1 MREASVEGADEQDVS
16 GQEMPYLIS
25 DALRQ
30 RLDLA
35 HHLLEFGRQI
45 IAIAGD
51 PGSGRS
57 SFLAQIAQD
66 AGANWKLL
74 ALSGQS
80 FESTAGFL
88 QSLHQM
94 LARGTVAAA
103 ISNPL
108 NLEDLIRDQLRQ
120 LHFEKRLCVLVLDD
134 ADRLDRDLCE
144 LLFRLA
150 HRDDEI
156 AELRVLLTVRREA
169 RVLDH
174 LQTCAPHAA
183 LLHLIDIPPMTIPQV
198 EDFADVWCSG
208 QRLDRRQL
216 SRSAGDELARESHGN
231 PGKLLAL
238 LSARSRHPVES
249 APPLPLRLSLR
260 KPQWIVIAALLLSAL
275 LLGGVML
282 ARDSN
287 RERPSLRPAV
297 EIELPQEA
305 PAERTSEDP
314 RGSEP
319 APDSSGPANALTT
332 PPLEPSPALDF
343 AAEAIEESVPRDGDI
358 ETGVSEANSAQQY
371 SALIPSGPPLSE
383 ALGAEAGPAE
393 NSPPG
398 TIGGSEPKA
407 ATRSAAS
414 ADVSAYT
421 PNWIEGQADNT
432 FVVQLIGLREERSAE
447 KFLAEHGLSGKA
459 AILPLSLGQGPWF
472 IVVTGHYQTRAE
484 ATAGIAELP
493 SALRVLKPWPRAIG
507 SLKNR

>member
-1 MREASVEGADEQDVS
+1 MREASVEGGDEQVVP

-25 DALRQ
+25 DTLRQ

-66 AGANWKLL
+66 ASANWKLL
-74 ALSGQS
+74 TLSGQS

-103 ISNPL
+103 ISDPL
-108 NLEDLIRDQLRQ
+108 KLEDLIRDQLRQ

-134 ADRLDRDLCE
+134 ADGLDRDLCG

-169 RVLDH
+169 PVLSH
-174 LQTCAPHAA
+174 LQTSAPHAA

-198 EDFADVWCSG
+198 EDFADAWCSG

-216 SRSAGDELARESHGN
+216 SRCAGDELARESHGN

-238 LSARSRHPVES
+238 LSTRSRYPAES
-249 APPLPLRLSLR
+249 SPPLPLRLPLR
-260 KPQWIVIAALLLSAL
+260 KPQWIVTAAFLLSAL

-287 RERPSLRPAV
+287 RDRPSSRPAV
-297 EIELPQEA
+297 EIELPQEV
-305 PAERTSEDP
+305 PADRTSEEP
-314 RGSEP
+314 RGLEP
-319 APDSSGPANALTT
+319 ALDYPRPANALTT

-343 AAEAIEESVPRDGDI
+343 AAEAIEESVSREGDI
-358 ETGVSEANSAQQY
+358 ETGVSETNSAQQDSELVP
-371 SALIPSGPPLSE
+371 SAPPPAEVLS
-383 ALGAEAGPAE
+383 AEAGPAE

-398 TIGGSEPKA
+398 TIAGREPKA
-407 ATRSAAS
+407 ATRAAAS

-421 PNWIEGQADNT
+421 ANWIEGQADNT

-484 ATAGIAELP
+484 ATAGIAVLP
-493 SALRVLKPWPRAIG
+493 SALRALKPWPRTIG